1 MRSVTAPS
9 AAVAIEIARPPEAL
23 GKAGVAI
30 RQCGQSAAASGI
42 AAEDP
47 AASVSTAVSA
57 MTVVVRRQAE
67 GWVLLP

>member
-9 AAVAIEIARPPEAL
+9 VAGATEPVRPPEAL

-42 AAEDP
+42 AAEDL
-47 AASVSTAVSA
+47 AASVSMAVSA

-67 GWVLLP
+67 